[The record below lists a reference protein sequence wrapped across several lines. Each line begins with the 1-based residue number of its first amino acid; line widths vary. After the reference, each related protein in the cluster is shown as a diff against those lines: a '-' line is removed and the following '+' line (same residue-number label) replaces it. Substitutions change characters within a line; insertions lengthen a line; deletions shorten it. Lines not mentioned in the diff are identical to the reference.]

1 LTSNQ
6 DEPDPP
12 LRNRLNS
19 PECFDDGHTKRKEAE
34 EALQAALMEAEHANQ
49 AKSEFL
55 ANMSHELRTP
65 LNAIIGFSE
74 ILVDGVIGKMEN
86 DRHHEYVTDIH
97 RSGRYLLDLLNDI
110 LDIARIEARK
120 EELVERAIDVSE
132 MMDVSLQ
139 NVGHL
144 AQSKNIAL
152 SADKPPGL
160 PQLIADQR
168 RVVQILINV
177 LGNAVKFTPAGGSVS
192 FSAEVDGKNGFIFK
206 VRDTGKG
213 MPRADIPKIFEPFE
227 RIGDAMTKSQEG
239 TGLGLAICK
248 SLMELHD
255 GAIEI
260 DSEVAKGTTVT
271 LWFPPERTLP
281 TSSIGGP

>member
-1 LTSNQ
+1 
-6 DEPDPP
+6 
-12 LRNRLNS
+12 
-19 PECFDDGHTKRKEAE
+19 
-34 EALQAALMEAEHANQ
+34 
-49 AKSEFL
+49 
-55 ANMSHELRTP
+55 
-65 LNAIIGFSE
+65 
-74 ILVDGVIGKMEN
+74 
-86 DRHHEYVTDIH
+86 
-97 RSGRYLLDLLNDI
+97 
-110 LDIARIEARK
+110 
-120 EELVERAIDVSE
+120 
-132 MMDVSLQ
+132 
-139 NVGHL
+139 
-144 AQSKNIAL
+144 
-152 SADKPPGL
+152 

>member
-1 LTSNQ
+1 
-6 DEPDPP
+6 

-213 MPRADIPKIFEPFE
+213 
-227 RIGDAMTKSQEG
+227 
-239 TGLGLAICK
+239 
-248 SLMELHD
+248 
-255 GAIEI
+255 
-260 DSEVAKGTTVT
+260 
-271 LWFPPERTLP
+271 
-281 TSSIGGP
+281 